1 MYTANIM
8 VSLSIS
14 VGEVLN
20 TLFDDDLY
28 LSDERISDD
37 DDDEEYYIYGYLG
50 ERILQCLES
59 RVNFPRKTKLQVD
72 RKVHS

>member
-1 MYTANIM
+1 MYAANIM
-8 VSLSIS
+8 ESLSIS

-28 LSDERISDD
+28 LSDEHISDD
-37 DDDEEYYIYGYLG
+37 DDDKEYYIYGYLG
-50 ERILQCLES
+50 ERISQYLES
-59 RVNFPRKTKLQVD
+59 RVDFARKTKLQVD